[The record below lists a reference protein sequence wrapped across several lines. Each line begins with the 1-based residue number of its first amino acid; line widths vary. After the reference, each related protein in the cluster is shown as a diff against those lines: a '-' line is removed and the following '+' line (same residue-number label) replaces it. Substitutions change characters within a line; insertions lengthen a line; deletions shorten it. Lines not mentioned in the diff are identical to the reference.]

1 MALPVLDDNGSPLRG
16 VLSFYS
22 NQNINGS
29 FDRMPHIVLTITPS
43 QMSES
48 SGARQGWAEFISK
61 AVEEGRVLSYDK
73 EKGSVLSVIAQ
84 QARLGNITEA
94 SLTDSITRFK
104 KSVKDFKEKNK
115 IYYDLAP
122 SKTVTRTNSDNVQV
136 IEESQNSAK
145 ETVFGKRDLA
155 PKKSTESADKGDA
168 AFERAKG
175 QMYKREADEARKQ
188 TAEARRD
195 AMSLAQQIA
204 RDAYETDAKTFTQ
217 KEIDA
222 LIGRI
227 NQYSTD
233 EFKDIM
239 DEKKATISK
248 IDKEQFAYDIY
259 VAFHLASADKRV
271 MDRMNVLADRLAG
284 NKKALAGFLY
294 YFVNSSVILFS
305 TLGAPSG
312 TSYPTSAGAAQ

>member
-1 MALPVLDDNGSPLRG
+1 MKIIEFKENKTPGLSNTVVKKSDLLRTNQT
-16 VLSFYS
+16 SYS
-22 NQNINGS
+22 NSIPQKSDLSTGS
-29 FDRMPHIVLTITPS
+29 
-43 QMSES
+43 
-48 SGARQGWAEFISK
+48 
-61 AVEEGRVLSYDK
+61 
-73 EKGSVLSVIAQ
+73 EKKVV
-84 QARLGNITEA
+84 
-94 SLTDSITRFK
+94 
-104 KSVKDFKEKNK
+104 
-115 IYYDLAP
+115 
-122 SKTVTRTNSDNVQV
+122 
-136 IEESQNSAK
+136 
-145 ETVFGKRDLA
+145 GKRDLA

-168 AFERAKG
+168 AYERAKG
-175 QMYKREADEARKQ
+175 QMYKREADEARRQ

>member
-1 MALPVLDDNGSPLRG
+1 MKIIEFKENKTPSLSNTVVKKSDLLRTNQT
-16 VLSFYS
+16 SYS
-22 NQNINGS
+22 NSIPQKSDLSTGS
-29 FDRMPHIVLTITPS
+29 
-43 QMSES
+43 
-48 SGARQGWAEFISK
+48 
-61 AVEEGRVLSYDK
+61 
-73 EKGSVLSVIAQ
+73 EK
-84 QARLGNITEA
+84 
-94 SLTDSITRFK
+94 
-104 KSVKDFKEKNK
+104 
-115 IYYDLAP
+115 
-122 SKTVTRTNSDNVQV
+122 KTVTRTNSKKMQV
-136 IEESQNSAK
+136 AD
-145 ETVFGKRDLA
+145 KRDLA
-155 PKKSTESADKGDA
+155 PKKPSPSTNADTSPKGRGNESADKGDA
-168 AFERAKG
+168 AYERAKG

-284 NKKALAGFLY
+284 NKKALTGFLY